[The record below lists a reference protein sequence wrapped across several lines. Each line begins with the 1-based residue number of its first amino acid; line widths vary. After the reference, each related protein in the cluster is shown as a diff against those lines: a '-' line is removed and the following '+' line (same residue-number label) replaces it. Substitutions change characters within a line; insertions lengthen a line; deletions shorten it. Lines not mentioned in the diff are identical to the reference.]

1 MNTNGFSSGSEEL
14 LAYSAVYRVP
24 IAAALWCGV
33 PASDAESFLQDSS
46 VQVDRG
52 VFESPFVDNLEVR
65 CRALHHA
72 IERGFLH
79 CCGEHGR
86 IIDGYVAPEKRYV
99 ARRDLK
105 QWMAQEFES
114 EKPSFLF
121 GEAER
126 RAHVETLHRLREERD
141 VLVSQIDQLKSCYA
155 EVIEGRDRIAH
166 EMNMLAVRSAADR
179 PIPARAETTY
189 LNIIGALL
197 DLLLAKSPSENR
209 RALFPS
215 QAAVITAL
223 ESRFPGKE
231 GLSQRTLHDKFAAAK
246 RSLDK

>member
-1 MNTNGFSSGSEEL
+1 MKTNSFRSGSEEL

-33 PASDAESFLQDSS
+33 PATDAESFLQDSS
-46 VQVDRG
+46 VEVGRG
-52 VFESPFVDNLEVR
+52 VFESPFVENLEVR

-72 IERGFLH
+72 IERGLLH
-79 CCGEHGR
+79 CCGEHGK
-86 IIDGYVAPEKRYV
+86 IIEGYVAPEKRYV

-121 GEAER
+121 GETER
-126 RAHVETLHRLREERD
+126 RAHVDTLRRLREDRD
-141 VLVSQIDQLKSCYA
+141 VLTSQMDQLKACYA
-155 EVIEGRDRIAH
+155 EVIEGRDRLTR
-166 EMNMLAVRSAADR
+166 ELNAVAAKSAPER

-197 DLLLAKSPSENR
+197 DLLVARSPSDNR
-209 RALFPS
+209 RSLFPS
-215 QAAVITAL
+215 QAAVITAV
-223 ESRFPGKE
+223 ETRFPSKE